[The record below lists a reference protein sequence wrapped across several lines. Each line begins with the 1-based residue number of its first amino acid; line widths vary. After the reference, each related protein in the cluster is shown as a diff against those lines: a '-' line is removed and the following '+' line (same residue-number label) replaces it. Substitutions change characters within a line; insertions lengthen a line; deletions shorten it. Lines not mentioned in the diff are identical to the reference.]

1 MNTLTRNIFDFR
13 SEIINEKSSIC
24 FVAGFVLI
32 CIMQSLI
39 QSDFRILKITQS
51 KEKSV
56 TPFTDLD
63 LIMVHIR
70 RVNSEEHDS
79 KVKTVR
85 GRVQSTYLSRT
96 VQKVCTEIFKVYLVW
111 NYFVHHVLTWY
122 IIFQN
127 NKRGIQVLQ

>member
-1 MNTLTRNIFDFR
+1 MNTLTRNILDFR

-96 VQKVCTEIFKVYLVW
+96 VQKVCTEIFKVYLV
-111 NYFVHHVLTWY
+111 
-122 IIFQN
+122 
-127 NKRGIQVLQ
+127 